1 MYNWEKKLTTQLQPT
16 PTLYG
21 KDAEEV
27 LKQIYSKPTIEDR
40 EKAEK
45 RRAMFSKIKKK
56 GLR

>member
-1 MYNWEKKLTTQLQPT
+1 MCNWEKILTTQLQPT

-27 LKQIYSKPTIEDR
+27 LKQIYRKPTKEERDR
-40 EKAEK
+40 AEK
-45 RRAMFSKIKKK
+45 RRAMFSKIKKR

>member
-1 MYNWEKKLTTQLQPT
+1 MCNWEKRLTTQLQPT

-27 LKQIYSKPTIEDR
+27 LKQIYRKPTKEERDR
-40 EKAEK
+40 AEK
-45 RRAMFSKIKKK
+45 RRAMFSKIKKR